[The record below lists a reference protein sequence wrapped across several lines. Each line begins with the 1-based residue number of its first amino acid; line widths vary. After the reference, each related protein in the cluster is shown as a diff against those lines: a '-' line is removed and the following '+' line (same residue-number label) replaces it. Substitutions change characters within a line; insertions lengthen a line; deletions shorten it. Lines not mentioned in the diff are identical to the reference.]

1 MKRFVYL
8 HGFASSP
15 QSGKAQFFHR
25 RFAERGLTLQIAE
38 LDRNN
43 FKGLTISGQLEV
55 IEAEVQGDP
64 AILIGSSL
72 GGYLAALYAAR
83 HANIERLILMAPAF
97 QFPQRMRERFSEAEL
112 EQWRQEGTRLFF
124 HYAFQDH
131 RPLGYSFVED
141 SAKYEAEPD
150 FRQPALIFHGTRD
163 DVVPAEYSVQFAE
176 GHPNVRLCLLNS
188 GHELTDV
195 LEPMWAETAK
205 FLGFQNT

>member
-1 MKRFVYL
+1 MTRLVYL

-15 QSGKAQFFHR
+15 QSGKAQFFYR
-25 RFAERGLTLQIAE
+25 RFAERGLTLQIPQ

-55 IEAEVQGDP
+55 VEGEVQGDP
-64 AILIGSSL
+64 VILIGSSL

-97 QFPQRMRERFSEAEL
+97 QFPQRMRGRFSEFDLAR
-112 EQWRQEGTRLFF
+112 WKKEGTRLFF
-124 HYAFQDH
+124 HYAFQSE
-131 RPLGYSFVED
+131 RPLGYQFVED
-141 SAKYEAEPD
+141 SALYEGEPD

-163 DVVPAEYSVQFAE
+163 DVVPAEYSRQFAE
-176 GHPNVRLCLLNS
+176 GYPNVRLCLMNS

-195 LEPMWAETAK
+195 LEPMWAETSE
-205 FLGFQNT
+205 FLLR